1 MFSKAIMVAL
11 ITGTAAILLG
21 LWSGLDRLVQEL
33 RSMTALGMMQPV
45 TPERPRNTVTRQ
57 ERLCF
62 IAFGA
67 VVILL
72 SLYVAIA
79 HGRG

>member
-1 MFSKAIMVAL
+1 MPPKTILVAL
-11 ITGTAAILLG
+11 FTGSVAILLG
-21 LWSGLDRLVQEL
+21 LWSGLDKLIQEL
-33 RSMTALGMMQPV
+33 RSFTSVGTLQPIAPSRR
-45 TPERPRNTVTRQ
+45 PETTVTRQ

-72 SLYVAIA
+72 SVYVTFF
-79 HGRG
+79 RR